1 MKVDIL
7 ECRTQ
12 FVLLYAGFS
21 RGTVK
26 IDTITSPITEG
37 FQPEGDFTVDV
48 KWKFCCRTDGK
59 PKNPLHLP
67 NREPIILFQKALSKC
82 QEVYGKYSN
91 KFLVVFIW

>member
-12 FVLLYAGFS
+12 FVLLYTGFS

-48 KWKFCCRTDGK
+48 KWKFCLAMIEIRTHNISGDR
-59 PKNPLHLP
+59 H
-67 NREPIILFQKALSKC
+67 
-82 QEVYGKYSN
+82 
-91 KFLVVFIW
+91 